1 MKPLVI
7 SIVVTLLFAG
17 HSLAVKAQNNE
28 RSDLE
33 KIEQS
38 LQADVPRVLC
48 LSKGL
53 TTGGQPTDK
62 AFSKLAANGFR
73 SVLNLRT
80 ASEGIDLEEQRAA
93 VEEAGMRYL
102 PIPVAGSAPQA
113 AQVEEFIR
121 IVKEESN
128 HPMFIHCGTAN
139 RVGALMMI
147 YRVIEHGWTEEKA
160 LEEAVRIG
168 LRSEELKKFAR
179 DYIAQ
184 RGLGRNQSSRTKMRR

>member
-7 SIVVTLLFAG
+7 SILVTLLFAA

-53 TTGGQPTDK
+53 TTGGQPSDQ

-102 PIPVAGSAPQA
+102 HIPVAGRAPQA
-113 AQVEEFIR
+113 DQVEAFISL
-121 IVKEESN
+121 VKDESN

-139 RVGALMMI
+139 RVGAFMMI
-147 YRVIEHGWTEEKA
+147 YRVVEHEWKEDKA
-160 LEEAVRIG
+160 LDEAVRIG

-179 DYIAQ
+179 DYIE
-184 RGLGRNQSSRTKMRR
+184 RRSTVVPPPSR